1 VLTISAEQIRQ
12 LEKRYAKNNDEFRD
26 EYLQADPAQRQKK
39 NLERTVDR
47 AEILYGRLEDGQRAR
62 LADALARSP
71 FDPGLW
77 LAEREQ
83 RQQDALRLLRA
94 MSNGDGAA
102 NREQAAAAL
111 RGYADRLERSPREA
125 YRHYND
131 RLVEY
136 NCGVLAALH
145 NSTTPA
151 QRRTAAKKLAGW
163 ESDLRFIVAQ
173 AQR

>member
-1 VLTISAEQIRQ
+1 
-12 LEKRYAKNNDEFRD
+12 
-26 EYLQADPAQRQKK
+26 
-39 NLERTVDR
+39 
-47 AEILYGRLEDGQRAR
+47 
-62 LADALARSP
+62 ADALARSP
-71 FDPGLW
+71 FDPEMW
-77 LAEREQ
+77 LAERQQ

-94 MSNGDGAA
+94 AGNGDGAA

-111 RGYADRLERSPREA
+111 RGYVDRLERSPREA
-125 YRHYND
+125 YRRYNE

-136 NCGVLAALH
+136 NCGVAAALH